1 MIMIDEYEFLLITS
15 NTNLLL
21 DLMIIESII

>member
-1 MIMIDEYEFLLITS
+1 MIDEYEFLLITS